1 MFSCFSFK
9 RILDVRIEAGRF
21 LEENL
26 QITLDSLQV
35 GLLLI
40 RICRNVHRSVPINTR
55 DRCRGSARF
64 QARNFG
70 KRNGYTT
77 RCSDRHILEGGEGR
91 SLLLRIA

>member
-21 LEENL
+21 LEENF

-40 RICRNVHRSVPINTR
+40 SICRNVHRSVPINAR
-55 DRCRGSARF
+55 DRGRGSTRF

-70 KRNGYTT
+70 KRNGHTCW
-77 RCSDRHILEGGEGR
+77 RSDRHILKGGEGR
-91 SLLLRIA
+91 SFSLRIA